1 MTNVSGKFG
10 AMNGPSP
17 RNQRTKNLNGSQT
30 MTKVTSINFEDD
42 RLSDEEQVLI
52 EANDEFKIKDE

>member
-10 AMNGPSP
+10 AMNVASP
-17 RNQRTKNLNGSQT
+17 RNQQTKNLNGSQT